1 MKARQAATPTDVTR
15 ETCTDGRIVFVTVH
29 SLTEG
34 RKIAKSV
41 VKKRLAA
48 CVNILLSPVNS
59 IYRWKDKIEVAHEY
73 FLLIKTTVN
82 GYPALQKEIARIHSY
97 DVPEIVALPITD
109 GLPQYLS
116 WLRAAVGSVGR
127 KVRRR

>member
-1 MKARQAATPTDVTR
+1 MKARKAATPTQATT
-15 ETCTDGRIVFVTVH
+15 EAHTNGRIVFVTVH

-41 VKKRLAA
+41 VNKRLAA

-59 IYRWKDKIEVAHEY
+59 IYRWKEKIEVAHEY
-73 FLLIKTTVN
+73 FLLIKTTAN
-82 GYPALQKEIARIHSY
+82 GYPALQKEIARMHSY
-97 DVPEIVALPITD
+97 DVPEIVALPIAN

-116 WLRAAVGSVGR
+116 WLRASVGSVGR